1 MQNAPPT
8 PGISA
13 SRFTWFLSVYPFWV
27 WIALAGLFG
36 GVAGL
41 GGFTFTYAQGFSYFS
56 DNPQACLN
64 CHIMREQY
72 DGWSRSSHQAVA
84 VCNDCHAPHDNLI
97 HKYYIKG
104 VNGLRHSYAFTT
116 GDHPEPIRI
125 TPLNREVTRH
135 ACLYCH
141 GDVTQAINY
150 AHTDDP
156 TDCLRCHAGV
166 GHHK

>member
-8 PGISA
+8 LKASA
-13 SRFTWFLSVYPFWV
+13 GRGARLLSAFPFWI

-41 GGFTFTYAQGFSYFS
+41 GGFTFTYAQGFSYLS
-56 DNPQACLN
+56 NDPQACVN
-64 CHIMREQY
+64 CHIMRDQF
-72 DGWSRSSHQAVA
+72 DAWTRGSHRAVA
-84 VCNDCHAPHDNLI
+84 VCNDCHAPHDNII
-97 HKYYIKG
+97 HKYYVKG

-116 GDHPEPIRI
+116 GNHPEPIRI
-125 TPLNREVTRH
+125 TAFNREVTQH

-141 GDVTQAINY
+141 GDLTQTMNY

-156 TDCLRCHAGV
+156 TDCLTCHEGV
-166 GHHK
+166 GHDH